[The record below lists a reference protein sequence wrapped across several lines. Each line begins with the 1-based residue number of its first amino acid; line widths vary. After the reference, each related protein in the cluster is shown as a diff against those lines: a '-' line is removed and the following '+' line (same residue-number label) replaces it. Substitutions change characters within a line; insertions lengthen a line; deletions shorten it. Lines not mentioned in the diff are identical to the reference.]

1 MTLYYYYLDNEKNN
15 EEFDTLMNA
24 LEINVY
30 KSTITLFSKRYVFI
44 SIDKDKKDFFQKL
57 IISGI
62 FQNFFIYSFSE
73 IST

>member
-1 MTLYYYYLDNEKNN
+1 MTLNYYYLNNEKNN
-15 EEFDTLMNA
+15 EEFDKLMNA

-44 SIDKDKKDFFQKL
+44 SIDNDKKEFFQKL

-62 FQNFFIYSFSE
+62 FQNFFIYPFSE
-73 IST
+73 I

>member
-15 EEFDTLMNA
+15 EKFDTLMNA

-30 KSTITLFSKRYVFI
+30 KSIITLFSKRYVFI
-44 SIDKDKKDFFQKL
+44 SIDNDKKEFFQKL

-62 FQNFFIYSFSE
+62 FKNFFIYPFSE
-73 IST
+73 I

>member
-1 MTLYYYYLDNEKNN
+1 MTLNYYYLDNEKNN

-44 SIDKDKKDFFQKL
+44 SIDNDKKDFFQKL

-62 FQNFFIYSFSE
+62 FQNFFIYPFSE

>member
-1 MTLYYYYLDNEKNN
+1 MTLNYYYLNNEKNN

-44 SIDKDKKDFFQKL
+44 SIDNDKKDFFQKL

-62 FQNFFIYSFSE
+62 FQNFFIYPFSE

>member
-30 KSTITLFSKRYVFI
+30 KSTITLFSKTYVFI
-44 SIDKDKKDFFQKL
+44 SIDNDKKEFF
-57 IISGI
+57 
-62 FQNFFIYSFSE
+62 
-73 IST
+73 